1 MSTKRIFVN
10 ENRMN
15 ALCVDTNIL
24 IKLLD
29 GNELV
34 AEILKGKLIVISEF
48 TEIELLCKPNAT
60 RTQTQLIQSLIKD
73 CFVIR
78 FDEEVKQRSI
88 KMRKSFGLGLLDC
101 FISSTA
107 FVNGFPFLTPDREF
121 GKLSKEMEIIL
132 LD

>member
-1 MSTKRIFVN
+1 MSSKRIFGN
-10 ENRMN
+10 ENKMN

-24 IKLLD
+24 IKLLN

-34 AEILKGKLIVISEF
+34 SEILKDKLVVISEF

-60 RTQTQLIQSLIKD
+60 KTETQLIQSLIKD

-78 FDEEVKQRSI
+78 FDEAIKLRSI
-88 KMRKSFGLGLLDC
+88 KMRKSAGLGLIDC
-101 FISSTA
+101 FISATA
-107 FVNGFPFLTPDREF
+107 LVNGFPFLTADKEF

-132 LD
+132 ID

>member
-1 MSTKRIFVN
+1 
-10 ENRMN
+10 MN

-48 TEIELLCKPNAT
+48 TEMELLCKPNAT
-60 RTQTQLIQSLIKD
+60 KTQIQLIQSLIKD

-107 FVNGFPFLTPDREF
+107 FVNGFPFLTADREF